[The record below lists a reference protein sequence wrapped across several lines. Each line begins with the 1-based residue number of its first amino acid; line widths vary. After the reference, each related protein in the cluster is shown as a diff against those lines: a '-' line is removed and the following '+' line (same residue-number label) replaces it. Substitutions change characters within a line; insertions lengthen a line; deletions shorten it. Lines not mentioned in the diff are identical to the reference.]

1 MMRAFINL
9 MNFSEKDELLEK
21 FLQFLKLENIKEI
34 TKENLEKFVKS
45 KVTEERKAMIMYFLN
60 LLARR
65 D

>member
-1 MMRAFINL
+1 MQN
-9 MNFSEKDELLEK
+9 E
-21 FLQFLKLENIKEI
+21 ENIKEI

>member
-1 MMRAFINL
+1 

-45 KVTEERKAMIMYFLN
+45 KVTEERKAMIMCFLN

>member
-1 MMRAFINL
+1 MRAFINL